1 MDYQFII
8 SMGITVAGWG
18 VTFGIMKQK
27 IAQNEK
33 TIQELKQDF
42 KDDLAKVE
50 AKQSQ
55 TDTLLLAINNNLT
68 DLNTKVS
75 LLLDNK
81 IKS

>member
-1 MDYQFII
+1 MDYQFFIGLGI
-8 SMGITVAGWG
+8 SVAGWG

-33 TIQELKQDF
+33 AIDDMKKDF
-42 KDDLAKVE
+42 KDDITKIE
-50 AKQSQ
+50 TKQ
-55 TDTLLLAINNNLT
+55 TAIDNLLLSINNNLT

-81 IKS
+81 IKN